1 MSIFMDKIRKPKSC
15 YDCSH
20 NCIMSEDTENE
31 SWACD
36 EIYGVPIG
44 TNPPYDEPCDFFAQ
58 KEEKK
63 KP

>member
-20 NCIMSEDTENE
+20 NCIVAEDSEAERWE
-31 SWACD
+31 CA

-44 TNPPYDEPCDFFAQ
+44 TAPPYDEPCEYFEPKDG
-58 KEEKK
+58 KK